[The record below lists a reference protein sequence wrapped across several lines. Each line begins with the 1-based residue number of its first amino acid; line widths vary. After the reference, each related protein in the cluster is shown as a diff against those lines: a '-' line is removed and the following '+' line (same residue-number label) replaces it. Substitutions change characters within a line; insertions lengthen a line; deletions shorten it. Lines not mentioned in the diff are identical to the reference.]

1 MSTTHSGWET
11 RILWALETNPGTA
24 VDPTHLWP
32 SQEKDSL
39 ELGEEPISHLPFTGK
54 RSQYSASMRLGVQNP
69 GGALGAAPLY
79 MDGSS
84 LDLLQF
90 AVAHFQT
97 STRGTV
103 DGGASPLYSF
113 TFNGVQA
120 QPADSA
126 LKTLTIGRTTGLG
139 DGKDY
144 VYSGGLIDEL
154 SFSWARGEAISWTP
168 SILGMD
174 AGTTG
179 TVDGTATPPTGRFLQ
194 APNIAVTWNGTAI
207 YPEAF
212 TLKFANGAVPLTGP
226 SHRGRRSFAMGNY
239 TIEAELTTW
248 RDDSFYT
255 HFIAPF
261 GAETIGTL
269 VVTATVDTSYGSF
282 ACGSAYKA
290 IWTIYA
296 RCPEAPNLP
305 ENTKELLETI
315 NLSGVQDATSTFVVH
330 SEYSTTL

>member
-1 MSTTHSGWET
+1 VTPS
-11 RILWALETNPGTA
+11 
-24 VDPTHLWP
+24 HLWP
-32 SQEKDSL
+32 SQEKDGL
-39 ELGEEPISHLPFTGK
+39 ELGEEPISHMPFTGA

-69 GGALGAAPLY
+69 AGALGAAPMY
-79 MDGSS
+79 MSGSS

-103 DGGASPLYSF
+103 DDGASPLYSF
-113 TFNGVQA
+113 TFSGIQA

-126 LKTLTIGRTTGLG
+126 LRTLTVGRDTGLG
-139 DGKDY
+139 EGKSY
-144 VYSGGLIDEL
+144 VFAGNIIDEL
-154 SFSWARGEAISWTP
+154 DFSWARGEAIMWTP
-168 SILGMD
+168 SLQAMS

-179 TVDGTATPPTGRFLQ
+179 TVEGTATPPTGRYLQ
-194 APNIAVTWNGTAI
+194 APNIAVTWNGTTI

-212 TLKFANGAVPLTGP
+212 SLKFTNGASPLTGP
-226 SHRGRRSFAMGNY
+226 SHRGRRGFAMGNY
-239 TIEAELTTW
+239 GVNVELKTW

-255 HFIAPF
+255 HFVTPF
-261 GAETIGTL
+261 GGETIGTL
-269 VVTATVDTSYGSF
+269 VVTATVDTGYGSF

-305 ENTKELLETI
+305 QNSKDLIETV
-315 NLSGVQDATSTFVVH
+315 NLVGVQDAVSTFVVH
-330 SEYSTTL
+330 SEYSTTI